1 MGQYGDTAV
10 KATSLIRRGGYHP
23 CDAWKTSAKRQFP
36 TQKSSEKKGCPR
48 AAYLGLY
55 EAGIV
60 CGVPPGNYTR
70 SVLNKQY
77 ALEAVRLLCSDPSLA
92 SDKNR
97 LWKKA
102 LKGEDKVENDQM
114 DIVLTLWRKRLIK
127 CNT

>member
-1 MGQYGDTAV
+1 MGKYGDAAV
-10 KATSLIRRGGYHP
+10 QATNLIRQGGYHP
-23 CDAWKTSAKRQFP
+23 CDAWKTAIRHQFP
-36 TQKSSEKKGCPR
+36 TQKSAREKGCPR
-48 AAYLGLY
+48 AAYLGLC

-60 CGVPPGNYTR
+60 RGSARGNYTR

-77 ALEAVRLLCSDPSLA
+77 AIEAVRLLCSDRSLA

-114 DIVLTLWRKRLIK
+114 DIVLTLWQNCLIK
-127 CNT
+127 CKT